1 MAKQLTKEEV
11 EKIKPDVVVDARGQ
25 SCPGPMLEAK
35 KALGTKVKP
44 GQILELLS
52 SDHGTRHDLETM
64 CERSKG
70 KWEYIGYYD
79 AGGYDRHFVKR
90 HK

>member
-1 MAKQLTKEEV
+1 MAKQLTKEDA
-11 EKIKPDVVVDARGQ
+11 EKIKADVVVDARGQ

-35 KALGTKVKP
+35 KALAAKVKA

-64 CERSKG
+64 CERSGG
-70 KWEYIGYYD
+70 KWVYIGFFD
-79 AGGYDRHFVKR
+79 AGGYDRHFVK
-90 HK
+90 KEK